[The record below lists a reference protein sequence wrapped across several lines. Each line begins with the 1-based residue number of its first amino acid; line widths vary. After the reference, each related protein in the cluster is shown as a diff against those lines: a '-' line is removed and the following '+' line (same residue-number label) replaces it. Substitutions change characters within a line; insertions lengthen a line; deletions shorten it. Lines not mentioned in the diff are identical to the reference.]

1 MHIKT
6 KTSKSKPQNY
16 VVVVDKTT
24 TNEAVETERQVYW
37 EFGNIKKKYIHICG
51 ISIFELTNLV
61 FKTTTATRHRRQ
73 KPEGNKHIIHHC
85 KTETETD
92 AKMTFKSNQ
101 HI

>member
-1 MHIKT
+1 MNIKT

-37 EFGNIKKKYIHICG
+37 EFGNIKKKYIH
-51 ISIFELTNLV
+51 TY
-61 FKTTTATRHRRQ
+61 
-73 KPEGNKHIIHHC
+73 
-85 KTETETD
+85 
-92 AKMTFKSNQ
+92 MWNQ